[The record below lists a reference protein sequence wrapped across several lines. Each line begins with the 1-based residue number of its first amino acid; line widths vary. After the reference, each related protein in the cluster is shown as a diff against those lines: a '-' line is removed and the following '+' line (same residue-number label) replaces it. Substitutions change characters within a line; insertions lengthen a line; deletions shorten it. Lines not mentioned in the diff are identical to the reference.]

1 VRRRKER
8 GGRSTTPKNKMLE
21 MGENKYDS
29 WRDDILFFIFILFF
43 FFFCMC
49 V

>member
-1 VRRRKER
+1 MDEKIEGGSVVGKREEIRERVRRRKER

-29 WRDDILFFIFILFF
+29 
-43 FFFCMC
+43 
-49 V
+49 